1 MLKLLKVLDGID
13 AEYIRTIQ
21 DAIDALSEEKEEGY
35 VASIYYVGGD
45 SYDICSESYWTY
57 EIFDKSE
64 LTEKRISLGKS
75 LYKVDLSENYTLYE
89 LMLLAG
95 EEKNRV
101 IRELKNTLEVM

>member
-1 MLKLLKVLDGID
+1 MLKLLEVLDGID
-13 AEYIRTIQ
+13 TEYIRTIQ
-21 DAIDALSEEKEEGY
+21 SAISELGEKEDAY

-45 SYDICSESYWTY
+45 SYDICSESYWSY
-57 EIFDKSE
+57 EVFDKSE

-101 IRELKNTLEVM
+101 IRELKNTLEVV